1 MSPNSRPAL
10 SGSHFLLMRP
20 KYVTPAI
27 VIARTPLGEASALVT
42 LLTADF
48 GLIRVR
54 AQGVRKSGAKL
65 SSALRTLSEV
75 DTHILYGKEGWRL
88 SGATQTVDHCT
99 GLSSAARGRAG
110 RISLLV
116 LRLVHGETK
125 ELELFNAFR
134 ELLLA
139 LTKGSEE
146 EQDAA
151 ECRAALRI
159 LSALGLAAGD
169 IPDTTGVLANRKTIV
184 ARINKGIA
192 ASGL

>member
-1 MSPNSRPAL
+1 
-10 SGSHFLLMRP
+10 MRP

-27 VIARTPLGEASALVT
+27 VLARTPLGEASALVT

-48 GLIRVR
+48 GLVRAR

-65 SSALRTLSEV
+65 SGALRTFSEADV
-75 DTHILYGKEGWRL
+75 HILYGKEGWRL
-88 SGATQTVDHCT
+88 SGATQLDDHF
-99 GLSSAARGRAG
+99 SALPPPARARAG
-110 RISLLV
+110 RISLLL
-116 LRLVHGETK
+116 LRLVRGEVKEPELFEAFK
-125 ELELFNAFR
+125 ELLIR
-134 ELLLA
+134 LK
-139 LTKGSEE
+139 TGTDI

-159 LSALGLAAGD
+159 LSALGLDAGD
-169 IPDTTGVLANRKTIV
+169 IPNATDVPADRRSIV